1 MQYKCVLVQ
10 QSCPIYTH
18 RRDNNW
24 QVPVLYLWVIQLIV
38 TLAEDIQ
45 TEHSDHK
52 HYVLVW
58 VFLVAQNIGLY
69 DAVDN

>member
-1 MQYKCVLVQ
+1 MQYKCVPVQ
-10 QSCPIYTH
+10 QSCPNYTH
-18 RRDNNW
+18 RRDNNC

-38 TLAEDIQ
+38 ILAEDIQ

-52 HYVLVW
+52 LYALVW
-58 VFLVAQNIGLY
+58 VFLIAQNIGLY